1 MDSHIGLT
9 HWALSEHVYV
19 LPLPAL
25 PSYLTI
31 HNMCAW
37 MIDSFGTEEQRERL
51 LPSLVTLEHFSSYC
65 LTEPGAGSDA
75 SSLQTKAVKDGT
87 LGWYWRL

>member
-1 MDSHIGLT
+1 
-9 HWALSEHVYV
+9 
-19 LPLPAL
+19 
-25 PSYLTI
+25 
-31 HNMCAW
+31 MCAW

-87 LGWYWRL
+87 LGWYGVVLPLVMTFKCCGSVQ